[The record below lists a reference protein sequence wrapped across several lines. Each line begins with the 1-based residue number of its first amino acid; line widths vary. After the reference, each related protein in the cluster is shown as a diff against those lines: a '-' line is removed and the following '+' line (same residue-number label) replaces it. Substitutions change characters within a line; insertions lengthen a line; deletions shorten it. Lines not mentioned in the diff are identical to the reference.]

1 MPDGWRRGNSGPL
14 CTVKLDECFVGFQN
28 RARHSTMLAVKKHG
42 EETLTQW
49 DEGINVWVQGN
60 PGDKMSAQSGV
71 RN

>member
-1 MPDGWRRGNSGPL
+1 
-14 CTVKLDECFVGFQN
+14 
-28 RARHSTMLAVKKHG
+28 MLAVKKHG